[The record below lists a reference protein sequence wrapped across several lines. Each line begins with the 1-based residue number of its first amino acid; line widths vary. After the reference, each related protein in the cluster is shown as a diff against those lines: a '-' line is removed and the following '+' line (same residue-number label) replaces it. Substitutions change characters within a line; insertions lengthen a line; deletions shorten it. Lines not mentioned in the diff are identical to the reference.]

1 MLDTAPARVYRAV
14 SGAQVQLTIAHAVE
28 KVLFRIALREG
39 GAVPLCRL
47 FLELP
52 FSLDEVEA
60 AADKVA
66 DGVSVVKNEWGEF
79 LTYEFPELMRQ
90 QPAAA
95 PATCPTCG
103 GAAPAAP
110 TDGGAEVRAP
120 YVCDPCYRGLRVSGR
135 AQPDQS
141 ALGKVKK
148 LFSGD
153 DEAED
158 PAKVARVEHEIFH
171 VGLSLGLEQL
181 THTMIAAQSRL
192 TAAEIKTRLDKMAGR
207 RFIHV
212 GLLPSGDAVGYRFP
226 PGLTYPRV
234 LWNRMSGAGT
244 EGSRPDGTGKIRGL
258 QVSAPPPAVIED
270 DKKGPIKIVVTPKGR
285 RPGRPGGG
293 PRPFGR

>member
-1 MLDTAPARVYRAV
+1 V
-14 SGAQVQLTIAHAVE
+14 SGAKVQLTIAHAVE

-52 FSLDEVEA
+52 FSLEEVEA

-95 PATCPTCG
+95 PSTCPTCG
-103 GAAPAAP
+103 GTSPPPP
-110 TDGGAEVRAP
+110 TDAGAEVRAP
-120 YVCDPCYRGLRVSGR
+120 YVCDACYRGLRITGR

-141 ALGKVKK
+141 ALGKMKK
-148 LFSGD
+148 LFNRE

-158 PAKVARVEHEIFH
+158 PAKVARLEHEIFF
-171 VGLSLGLEQL
+171 VGLQLGMDQF

-192 TAAEIKTRLDKMAGR
+192 TAAEIKTRLDKMAAR
-207 RFIHV
+207 RFVHV

-226 PGLTYPRV
+226 PNLSYPRV
-234 LWNRMSGAGT
+234 LWNRMSGAST
-244 EGSRPDGTGKIRGL
+244 EGSRTDGGGKIRGL
-258 QVSAPPPAVIED
+258 QITAPAPAED
-270 DKKGPIKIVVTPKGR
+270 DKKGPIKIVVTPKGK
-285 RPGRPGGG
+285 RPGRPGG